1 MVYLFLANGFE
12 ETEAIVPLDLLRRA
26 GVEVRTVAV
35 GTKKGELYITGSHS
49 ITLIADMH
57 ETEFSPSEAL
67 DGIIL
72 PGGLPGADN
81 LYASECVTSA
91 LEAAHKKGAV
101 IGAICAAP
109 YILGKH
115 GYLNGKRA
123 VCFPGYE
130 DELVGAA
137 FTDAPAVIDGNII
150 TGKAM
155 GAAIPFGL
163 ALVKVLCGKETA
175 DKIASAI
182 HSK

>member
-12 ETEAIVPLDLLRRA
+12 ETEAIAPLDLLRRA
-26 GVEVRTVAV
+26 GVNVKTVAV
-35 GTKKGELYITGSHS
+35 GTKCGELTVTGSHS
-49 ITLIADMH
+49 IKIVADMH
-57 ETEFSPSEAL
+57 ESDVDPDSA
-67 DGIIL
+67 DGVIL

-81 LYASECVTSA
+81 LYASEYVASV
-91 LEAAHKKGAV
+91 LDAAYKKDAV

-109 YILGKH
+109 YILGKR

-130 DELVGAA
+130 EELVGATV
-137 FTDAPAVIDGNII
+137 TDAPAVIDGNII

-163 ALVKVLCGKETA
+163 ALVNVLCGKETA
-175 DKIASAI
+175 DKISSAI

>member
-12 ETEAIVPLDLLRRA
+12 ETEAIAPLDLLRRA
-26 GVEVRTVAV
+26 GVEVKTVAV
-35 GTKKGELYITGSHS
+35 GTQKGELSVTGSHS
-49 ITLIADMH
+49 ITLVADMH
-57 ETEFSPSEAL
+57 ETELSPSEVI
-67 DGIIL
+67 DGVIF

-81 LYASECVTSA
+81 LYASEYVASA

-109 YILGKH
+109 YILGKR

-130 DELVGAA
+130 DKLVGATV
-137 FTDAPAVIDGNII
+137 TDAPAVIDGNII

-163 ALVKVLCGKETA
+163 ALVEALCGKETA